1 MTTEDILKEY
11 EKLLSGGSV
20 KEAGVFLEGRAR
32 EAEKD
37 EPLTAASC
45 WNELTGY
52 WRVCGDRQKS
62 YAAAERALAILGTKR
77 LADTQHYAVALLN
90 YATAK
95 TAFGDTDGV
104 LDLYEKIEEIFQK
117 TKDVPEYSR
126 ATLYNS
132 KAQLLMKRGR
142 AAEAE
147 ACFTKSLELLECM
160 EDADSETATCRA
172 NMAYCAMARRDLAA
186 AEALLSESE
195 KYFKTASDD
204 PHANVALS
212 CRGQLEYLKGNNA
225 VAADAFERLA
235 ANIEKRYGRNR
246 NYAMAMRNAAR
257 AFEAAGRG
265 EDAAR
270 CRSLS
275 EGAVSQEQ

>member
-1 MTTEDILKEY
+1 MTTEEILKEY
-11 EKLLSGGSV
+11 EGLLSGGSM
-20 KEAGVFLEGRAR
+20 KEAGIFLEGCAR

-52 WRVCGDRQKS
+52 WRVCGNKQKS
-62 YAAAERALAILGTKR
+62 YSAAERALAILGTKR

-95 TAFGDTDGV
+95 TAFGDTEGV
-104 LDLYEKIEEIFQK
+104 LDLYEKIEKIFQK
-117 TKDVPEYSR
+117 VKDVPDYSR

-132 KAQLLMKRGR
+132 KAQLLMKRGLT
-142 AAEAE
+142 AEAE
-147 ACFTKSLELLECM
+147 ECYGRSLELLEGM
-160 EDADSETATCRA
+160 EDAETETATCRA

-225 VAADAFERLA
+225 SAAGAFEKLA

-246 NYAMAMRNAAR
+246 NYAMAMRSAAR
-257 AFEAAGRG
+257 AFEAAGCG
-265 EDAAR
+265 EEAAR
-270 CRSLS
+270 CRGLA
-275 EGAVSQEQ
+275 EGAGR